1 MKHLENSES
10 QKTIGPKPIKEWLQ
24 QMRASTRNL
33 IGYQCYYMLITN
45 KRVPS
50 AKSLVA
56 KNTDLLIVDQTN
68 LIDYYGPT
76 VATFAD
82 LVSLED
88 AIATNSEN

>member
-1 MKHLENSES
+1 
-10 QKTIGPKPIKEWLQ
+10 
-24 QMRASTRNL
+24 
-33 IGYQCYYMLITN
+33 
-45 KRVPS
+45 
-50 AKSLVA
+50 
-56 KNTDLLIVDQTN
+56 LLIVDQTN